1 MELKTKKK
9 LKIKT
14 IKQESLNERE
24 KEEKLTKLINNINS
38 LKKSQKKLSFL
49 LREIDIKISKG

>member
-9 LKIKT
+9 FKIEK
-14 IKQESLNERE
+14 IRQESLNEKE
-24 KEEKLTKLINNINS
+24 KEEKLTKLINNINM
-38 LKKSQKKLSFL
+38 LKRSQKKLSFL